1 LRLPDWLPRLTA
13 TVQAWQNRPFEYG
26 STDCLQFLAD
36 CLLAVR
42 GVDYR
47 DRFPVYSS
55 ELGAGRILIRHGGLC
70 GLITS
75 VLGPPRLAREAKPG
89 DAIAGLFCKQL
100 TAGVCVGG
108 RGITTGPDGLIRV
121 PLEAALYSWSV

>member
-13 TVQAWQNRPFEYG
+13 TVQAWQTRPFEYG
-26 STDCLQFLAD
+26 SADCLQFLAD

-47 DRFPVYSS
+47 DRFPSYRS
-55 ELGAGRILIRHGGLC
+55 ELGAGRILLRHGGLC

-75 VLGPPRLAREAKPG
+75 VLGPPRPARAAIPG
-89 DAIAGLFCKQL
+89 DAIAGLFSKQV
-100 TAGVCVGG
+100 TAGVCVGL
-108 RGITTGPDGLIRV
+108 RGFTTGPAGLVRV
-121 PLEAALYSWSV
+121 PLEAAIYSWSV